1 MAGGASA
8 NPSNLS
14 RTPVGTQGATTSAY
28 TPRLTT
34 LPTAPVTAAPS
45 STYSVPMAARQGFA
59 QPGAVFQ
66 PSATRMPAQVTGYGN
81 FPQAPTSVNRG
92 PSADQVRAQMLAYQQ
107 QYQPGMQRA
116 QAEVQQYDARMRQAE
131 ADRKAE
137 IARQAAAAEAARQ
150 AAAAAEAERL
160 RQEQE
165 AASSW
170 SGSSNEGWYTGATGG
185 LASLQ
190 GFDK

>member
-14 RTPVGTQGATTSAY
+14 STPVGTQGATTSAY
-28 TPRLTT
+28 APRLAT
-34 LPTAPVTAAPS
+34 LPTAPTTGAPN
-45 STYSVPMAARQGFA
+45 STYSIPMTPRQGFA
-59 QPGAVFQ
+59 QPGAQFQ
-66 PSATRMPAQVTGYGN
+66 PSATRMPAQITGYGN

-116 QAEVQQYDARMRQAE
+116 QAEVQQYNDQMRAAE
-131 ADRKAE
+131 EARKAE
-137 IARQAAAAEAARQ
+137 IARRAAE

-160 RQEQE
+160 RREQEQMMWFSDSNGNGDQF
-165 AASSW
+165 AGAS
-170 SGSSNEGWYTGATGG
+170 GG

-190 GFDK
+190 GFN